1 MIDRKLFQ
9 KTFSTLHASPDTLSE
24 VYRAVREEEHPKSPR
39 RRHTISKSVLIA
51 AVLAMCITVAG
62 AAGVSIA
69 GLIKANVTPSAS
81 ITTADLHAFSA
92 DSMDSETPIVLD
104 NYGDVLCLPRME
116 RVSTDA
122 KTMWRLVGDYLS
134 TVDAAMEVDG
144 YTIQLNT
151 FLIDENGT
159 GFLTYTLSN
168 PNGVTYDDNGYG
180 EVYTPLAPWLYIGDP
195 SSHRLMDA
203 KTYLDAAASTDT
215 ALHLVLYFSDFGY
228 WHKGDDLIFAVDSHT
243 NGVETTWGGAIGITP
258 RSYLPVTT
266 FTARNGDTVRVSA
279 LGIQVNAT
287 QRIAAAELPLHELRV
302 LELTLHM
309 KDGSQYVVESERSN
323 VMNWVV
329 GLGTVDDEHNANG
342 CGYSFNRL
350 VDVDNVESIT
360 AQGYG
365 LLASDSLIIEEETPS
380 GDTAE
385 TVDTVEDVY
394 REEFDN
400 TYTR

>member
-24 VYRAVREEEHPKSPR
+24 VYKVVHKEQKHRHPF
-39 RRHTISKSVLIA
+39 SKGMLVA
-51 AVLAMCITVAG
+51 AALAMCITVAA
-62 AAGVSIA
+62 AAGIA
-69 GLIKANVTPSAS
+69 NLIKANVTPSAS
-81 ITTADLHAFSA
+81 ITAADLHAFSA
-92 DSMDSETPIVLD
+92 DSMDSETPVVLD
-104 NYGDVLCLPRME
+104 NSGNVLSLPKME

-168 PNGVTYDDNGYG
+168 PDGVTYDDNGYG

-243 NGVETTWGGAIGITP
+243 NGVATTWSGAISITP
-258 RSYLPVTT
+258 RTYLPVTT
-266 FTARNGDTVRVSA
+266 FTDQNGDTVRVSA
-279 LGIQVNAT
+279 LGIQVDAT
-287 QRIAAAELPLHELRV
+287 QRIAAAELHLHELRV

-329 GLGTVDDEHNANG
+329 GLCIADEDYHSIGNAF
-342 CGYSFNRL
+342 SFNRV
-350 VDVDNVESIT
+350 VDVDAVTSVT
-360 AQGYG
+360 AGGHYYTD
-365 LLASDSLIIEEETPS
+365 L
-380 GDTAE
+380 TAE
-385 TVDTVEDVY
+385 TAVT
-394 REEFDN
+394 FDS